1 MAARAE
7 KVPLSIL
14 PLGASITWG
23 VNSASGNGYR
33 GPLRDQLTSAG
44 WQVDMVGSK
53 KHGNMTDSDVEAH
66 SGDTIDQVK
75 KAAQNSL
82 SYRPNVVLIN
92 AGTNDCRLNLNITHT
107 GDRMRSLID
116 SILEAEDTRSTTIVL
131 STLIPSQVKNT
142 AANRPSVNRQFREL
156 VDSMQQEGV
165 HIVLA
170 DMDPETDG
178 DGDRL
183 SYPEDYTT
191 NGVADDTH
199 PNDNGYSKMANVW
212 YKAILDASDRDFIQ

>member
-1 MAARAE
+1 
-7 KVPLSIL
+7 
-14 PLGASITWG
+14 
-23 VNSASGNGYR
+23 
-33 GPLRDQLTSAG
+33 
-44 WQVDMVGSK
+44 
-53 KHGNMTDSDVEAH
+53 
-66 SGDTIDQVK
+66 
-75 KAAQNSL
+75 
-82 SYRPNVVLIN
+82 
-92 AGTNDCRLNLNITHT
+92 
-107 GDRMRSLID
+107 MRSLID